1 MAPWEVPNWTGHLHI
16 WDVVNPQMRRE
27 WMSAL
32 YGYMDMLSIV
42 AVHIASKLTNVGR
55 LDGKVVGGATQPMIL
70 TDFHNSWINRQ
81 RES

>member
-1 MAPWEVPNWTGHLHI
+1 
-16 WDVVNPQMRRE
+16 
-27 WMSAL
+27 MSAL